1 MAQRVSYLVS
11 GAAALLYRWLGM
23 IERHPMEMPVVAFA
37 MEDSGEISFFCWIG
51 VVCRI
56 VMIIESTWNYIHVGD
71 GRCLDR
77 AFLTEERPCPVLP

>member
-1 MAQRVSYLVS
+1 MISMKLWLMAQRVSYRVS

-51 VVCRI
+51 VVLQDCHD
-56 VMIIESTWNYIHVGD
+56 Y
-71 GRCLDR
+71 
-77 AFLTEERPCPVLP
+77 